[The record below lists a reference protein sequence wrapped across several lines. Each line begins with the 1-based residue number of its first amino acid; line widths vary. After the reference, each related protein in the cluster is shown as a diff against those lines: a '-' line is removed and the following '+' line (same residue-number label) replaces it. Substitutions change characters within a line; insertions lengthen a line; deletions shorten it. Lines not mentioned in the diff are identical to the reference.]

1 MRAQR
6 LQVGG
11 EYAVVAEHAF
21 HAHRGGDIRGLE
33 QQAQIGDGHTQ
44 HAEHAV
50 GAVDQRQ
57 SFLLFQID
65 GRDAGRT
72 QRFAAADLEPS
83 ALRASPSPI
92 ATKAQAAS
100 GAKSP
105 EHPSEPYS

>member
-65 GRDAGRT
+65 GVMP
-72 QRFAAADLEPS
+72 AARSASPPPILRPS

-100 GAKSP
+100 GRQITGA
-105 EHPSEPYS
+105 SE